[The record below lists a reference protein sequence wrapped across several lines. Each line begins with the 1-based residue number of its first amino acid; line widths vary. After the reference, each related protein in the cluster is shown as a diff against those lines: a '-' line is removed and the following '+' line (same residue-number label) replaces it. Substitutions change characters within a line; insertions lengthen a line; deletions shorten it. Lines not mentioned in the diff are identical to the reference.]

1 LSESTEPLF
10 TNEPDCVILRG
21 QLALDV
27 IHGAPW
33 LDPEYGTPGYAEFLV
48 DFEMDDTDY
57 LVDGDFYKGTD
68 FWRIITRRTD
78 GRQFGFMYC
87 WTRLR
92 GWDSPGNDS
101 LEAESNPNGADFG
114 LDEGDYVFRP
124 VAPATIP
131 TFSFEVA

>member
-1 LSESTEPLF
+1 MSESTEPLF

-78 GRQFGFMYC
+78 GRQFGFMY
-87 WTRLR
+87 
-92 GWDSPGNDS
+92 WDAPGNDS
-101 LEAESNPNGADFG
+101 L
-114 LDEGDYVFRP
+114 
-124 VAPATIP
+124 
-131 TFSFEVA
+131 

>member
-1 LSESTEPLF
+1 MSESTEPLF

-27 IHGAPW
+27 IHGVPW

-48 DFEMDDTDY
+48 DFEMD
-57 LVDGDFYKGTD
+57 
-68 FWRIITRRTD
+68 
-78 GRQFGFMYC
+78 
-87 WTRLR
+87 
-92 GWDSPGNDS
+92 GNDS

>member
-1 LSESTEPLF
+1 MSESTEPLF

-27 IHGAPW
+27 IHGVPW
-33 LDPEYGTPGYAEFLV
+33 LDPEYGTPG
-48 DFEMDDTDY
+48 
-57 LVDGDFYKGTD
+57 
-68 FWRIITRRTD
+68 
-78 GRQFGFMYC
+78 
-87 WTRLR
+87 
-92 GWDSPGNDS
+92 
-101 LEAESNPNGADFG
+101 SNPNGADFG

>member
-1 LSESTEPLF
+1 MSLPSHYSPTSP
-10 TNEPDCVILRG
+10 TASSYGDNWPRRHPRG
-21 QLALDV
+21 
-27 IHGAPW
+27 PW

-78 GRQFGFMYC
+78 GRQFRFMY
-87 WTRLR
+87 
-92 GWDSPGNDS
+92 WDSPGNDS